1 MGLSDDHY
9 EWLEHSNEWVE
20 HPNESPEMF
29 WDRVVHK
36 KVPKGLE
43 LNIEQGDA
51 YVWVGVP
58 KRNIA
63 FFQLEST
70 KRAMRMRDIPE
81 PTPESTRLEAK
92 CINWALRITAF
103 INKFKLRGRRES

>member
-1 MGLSDDHY
+1 MGVSTDY
-9 EWLEHSNEWVE
+9 KQWNEWDWVE
-20 HPNESPEMF
+20 HPYESSEMF

-36 KVPKGLE
+36 QVPKGIE
-43 LNIEQGDA
+43 LKIEQGDA

-70 KRAMRMRDIPE
+70 KRAMQNMPE

-92 CINWALRITAF
+92 CINLALRISAF
-103 INKFKLRGRRES
+103 INKFKLRGRQ

>member
-1 MGLSDDHY
+1 MGLCCDHY
-9 EWLEHSNEWVE
+9 EWLEHTNEWVE
-20 HPNESPEMF
+20 HPNESSEMF

-36 KVPKGLE
+36 QVPKGFE
-43 LNIEQGDA
+43 LSIAQGDA

-70 KRAMRMRDIPE
+70 KRAMRDIPE
-81 PTPESTRLEAK
+81 PTAESTRLEAK
-92 CINWALRITAF
+92 CINLALRIAAF
-103 INKFKLRGRRES
+103 INKFKLRSRL